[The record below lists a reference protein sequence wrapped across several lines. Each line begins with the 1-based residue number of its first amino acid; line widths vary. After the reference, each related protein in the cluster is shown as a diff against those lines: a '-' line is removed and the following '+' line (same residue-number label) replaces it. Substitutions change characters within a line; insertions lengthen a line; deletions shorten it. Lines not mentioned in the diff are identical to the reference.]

1 MRPATLALLL
11 LAAAVAAVPL
21 LGTFAPDCLSDDAFI
36 SFRYARNLATGHG
49 LVFNAGDPQPVEG
62 YTNFLWTLLLAGTTA
77 LGLNPE
83 IAARNLGLMA
93 AMGAQLATFFLA
105 RTLMPRFPFLWAL
118 PACLLAANSFF
129 VVEAIQGLETT
140 FMAALVTA
148 ALARRATEIVAFA
161 AGRKTIPF
169 SALILGLS
177 ALTRPEGYL
186 VFAVIILADWL
197 GLARLRRRPGRFQ
210 VMSLTL
216 FAVPVVPHLAFRLF
230 TYHDWLPHTFYA
242 KTGGGWDQVLRG
254 LLYVGSGWLHTLP
267 WILLAILAL
276 LAPATLRRETP
287 AQRTIVLTGMV
298 WLAATAGVVLEGG
311 DFKPTF
317 RFLVWSLPL
326 VAVLACTGLAVLLA
340 GLSRAKPHRSRMLA
354 LSLAAG
360 MLIWAAMGSGQ
371 ARYFA
376 AQRRMDL
383 KILRQA
389 AAWFDTNLPA
399 DALMATGPAGAIP
412 YYTGRPTLDMWGINH
427 AVIGRR
433 EMPRMGRGPAGHEKG
448 DGALVLA
455 SLPHVILF
463 TEARFSRMPLPENNL
478 ASGYLY
484 VSERELLELP
494 GFHDRYRWRSVPLA
508 STMMNFFQRIEGGE
522 TDS

>member
-1 MRPATLALLL
+1 MGSAALAFLL
-11 LAAAVAAVPL
+11 LAAAVAAVPI

-36 SFRYARNLATGHG
+36 SFRYAENLTTGHG
-49 LVFNAGDPQPVEG
+49 LVFNAGAGQPVEG

-83 IAARNLGLMA
+83 TAARILGLMA
-93 AMGAQLATFFLA
+93 AMAAQLATFFLA
-105 RTLMPRFPFLWAL
+105 RTLLPRFPLLWAL

-129 VVEAIQGLETT
+129 VVESIQGLETT

-148 ALARRATEIVAFA
+148 ALARRATEIVVTGE
-161 AGRKTIPF
+161 GRRVFPL
-169 SALILGLS
+169 SALLLGLS

-197 GLARLRRRPGRFQ
+197 GLAWQRRRPGRFQ
-210 VMSLTL
+210 MMSLIM
-216 FAVPVVPHLAFRLF
+216 FAVPVVPHLIFRLL
-230 TYHDWLPHTFYA
+230 TYHDWLPHTFHA

-254 LLYVGSGWLHTLP
+254 LLYVGSGWLHFLP
-267 WILLAILAL
+267 WVLAAILAL
-276 LAPATLRRETP
+276 LAPGTLRRETP
-287 AQRTIVLTGMV
+287 RQRAILLTGVV
-298 WLAATAGVVLEGG
+298 WLAATAGVVVEGG

-326 VAVLACTGLAVLLA
+326 LAVLACSGLAVLLA
-340 GLSRAKPHRSRMLA
+340 GLSRVQPRQARLLA
-354 LSLAAG
+354 LALAAG
-360 MLIWAAMGSGQ
+360 MLIWAAAGSGQ

-376 AQRRMDL
+376 AQRQVDL
-383 KILRQA
+383 KVLRQA
-389 AAWFDTNLPA
+389 AAWFDANLPA
-399 DALMATGPAGAIP
+399 DALIATGPAGAIP
-412 YYTGRPTLDMWGINH
+412 YYTGRRTLDMWGINH
-427 AVIGRR
+427 AAIGRR
-433 EMPRMGRGPAGHEKG
+433 EMPRMGSGPAGHEKG

-463 TEARFSRMPLPENNL
+463 TEGRFSRVPLPEKNL
-478 ASGYLY
+478 VSGYLY

-494 GFHDRYRWRSVPLA
+494 GFHQRYRWRSVPLA
-508 STMMNFFQRIEGGE
+508 STMMNFYQRIEGGD

>member
-1 MRPATLALLL
+1 M
-11 LAAAVAAVPL
+11 AAVPL
-21 LGTFAPDCLSDDAFI
+21 LGMLAPDCLSDDAFI

-77 LGLNPE
+77 LGLNAE
-83 IAARNLGLMA
+83 SAARTLGLLA
-93 AMGAQLATFFLA
+93 AMGAQMATYFLA
-105 RTLMPRFPFLWAL
+105 RTLMPRYPLLWAL
-118 PACLLAANSFF
+118 PAGMLAANSFF

-148 ALARRATEIVAFA
+148 ALARRATEIVATGEGHKA
-161 AGRKTIPF
+161 VPY
-169 SALILGLS
+169 SALLLGLS

-186 VFAVIILADWL
+186 VFAVVILADWL
-197 GLARLRRRPGRFQ
+197 GLARLRRRPGRLQ
-210 VMSLTL
+210 VMSLIL
-216 FAVPVVPHLAFRLF
+216 FAVPVVPHLVFRLL
-230 TYHDWLPHTFYA
+230 TYHAWLPHTFHA

-254 LLYVGSGWLHTLP
+254 LLYVGSGWLHFLP
-267 WILLAILAL
+267 WVLLAILAL
-276 LAPATLRRETP
+276 LAPGTLRQERP
-287 AQRTIVLTGMV
+287 RQRAIVLTGVV
-298 WLAATAGVVLEGG
+298 WLAATAGVALEGG

-326 VAVLACTGLAVLLA
+326 LAVLACSGLAGLLA
-340 GLSRAKPHRSRMLA
+340 GLSRVQPRRGRA
-354 LSLAAG
+354 LVLILAAG
-360 MLIWAAMGSGQ
+360 LLIWAAMGSGQ

-376 AQRRMDL
+376 AWRQTDL

-389 AAWFDTNLPA
+389 AAWFDANLPA
-399 DALMATGPAGAIP
+399 DALIATGPAGAIP
-412 YYTGRPTLDMWGINH
+412 YYTGRRTLDMWGINH
-427 AVIGRR
+427 AAIGHR
-433 EMPRMGRGPAGHEKG
+433 EMPSMGRGPAGHEKG

-455 SLPHVILF
+455 GLPHVILF
-463 TEARFSRMPLPENNL
+463 TEARFSRMPLPERNL
-478 ASGYLY
+478 ARGYLY

-508 STMMNFFQRIEGGE
+508 DTMMNFYQRREGGE